1 MTNNSDSVYSV
12 ISLSKDFDVRKKS
25 IEQFSNL
32 RVEELMETDYYI
44 FSGEIPD
51 FIIEKLARNNLDKR
65 IRYINGI
72 YDSNVYDIL
81 SPDISFRLLKEQIR
95 ICNQNKYAVENLV
108 EVGDFTYGVPQINF
122 IGHKNAYI
130 SIGRFCSFVNGV
142 KLFAG
147 GEHHKEYVSTYPFSM
162 FFNGRYKVGTHAE
175 AKGPII
181 IGNDVWF
188 GADAKVMEQL
198 LVLELSWQKIYRHM
212 R

>member
-95 ICNQNKYAVENLV
+95 IELNRCAMAFEGCGAV
-108 EVGDFTYGVPQINF
+108 
-122 IGHKNAYI
+122 
-130 SIGRFCSFVNGV
+130 
-142 KLFAG
+142 
-147 GEHHKEYVSTYPFSM
+147 FSL
-162 FFNGRYKVGTHAE
+162 T
-175 AKGPII
+175 
-181 IGNDVWF
+181 
-188 GADAKVMEQL
+188 
-198 LVLELSWQKIYRHM
+198 
-212 R
+212 